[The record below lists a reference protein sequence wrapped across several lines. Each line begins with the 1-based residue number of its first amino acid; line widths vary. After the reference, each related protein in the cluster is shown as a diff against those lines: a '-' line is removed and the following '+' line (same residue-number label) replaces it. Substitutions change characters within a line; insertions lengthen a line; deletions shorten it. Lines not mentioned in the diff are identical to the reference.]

1 MSSQAVLLP
10 YSQLQTPKNPV
21 KASFFL
27 TRTHLY
33 FSGKVDTAWN
43 SALVLIPQVWTLQLM
58 FCYWLMSEL
67 PWLLHAWGKVSS
79 WLVCLQKQ
87 IAAERT
93 CYLLWESFA
102 SAWWLRGLKGAESLR
117 DSGEVLCFQ
126 GGYQWCS
133 IEGLCQCL
141 HLNNDRS
148 PFGYFSFYP
157 FMSLPL
163 FTQNFGSV
171 VSCFGSI
178 FAWGR
183 VGSWSRNFL
192 IIWLKQCSGLGGF
205 VSL

>member
-27 TRTHLY
+27 TKTHLY

-43 SALVLIPQVWTLQLM
+43 SALVLIPQVWTLQLL
-58 FCYWLMSEL
+58 FCYCLMSEL

-117 DSGEVLCFQ
+117 DSGEFFVFSRRVTHGALWKGSASVCIWIMTEAILAGFPSIPSCLCH
-126 GGYQWCS
+126 
-133 IEGLCQCL
+133 ILVRITDL
-141 HLNNDRS
+141 
-148 PFGYFSFYP
+148 
-157 FMSLPL
+157 
-163 FTQNFGSV
+163 
-171 VSCFGSI
+171 
-178 FAWGR
+178 
-183 VGSWSRNFL
+183 
-192 IIWLKQCSGLGGF
+192 
-205 VSL
+205 